1 MPRPP
6 WRCLPTGSCFLPAT
20 GRSHWI
26 YGYLVGLDGSLR
38 YGQRFYW
45 LHVSES
51 NDGTP
56 DSSGAS
62 AMAVDRD
69 GNLYVAT
76 RMGVQVADRN
86 GRVRAILTLP
96 EGGVTSFVSAEP
108 ISIPYISFATAGFIN
123 GR

>member
-20 GRSHWI
+20 GSLT
-26 YGYLVGLDGSLR
+26 GYTAIWSADGSLR

-51 NDGTP
+51 NDRTP
-56 DSSGAS
+56 DSSGPRRWRS
-62 AMAVDRD
+62 TGT